1 VPDLVTGRRQQYS
14 KSGFRTRKE
23 CQQALNEALSTMRTG
38 TFVEPS
44 HRTVARFL
52 VEEWLPAMRLTPAQ
66 LTAFYGGLL
75 EAGQRHAQG

>member
-1 VPDLVTGRRQQYS
+1 
-14 KSGFRTRKE
+14 
-23 CQQALNEALSTMRTG
+23 MRNG